1 MNSLIHGTLFSTG
14 TNWQGRLAVTSGLG
28 PHWRSTRC
36 SSFVVVTTYLTERE
50 LREER
55 VTLVYSSGGIVYSR
69 EQDRKVW
76 QDTMWLDKL

>member
-1 MNSLIHGTLFSTG
+1 M
-14 TNWQGRLAVTSGLG
+14 
-28 PHWRSTRC
+28 
-36 SSFVVVTTYLTERE
+36 TERE

>member
-1 MNSLIHGTLFSTG
+1 MDIGSASWARGSL
-14 TNWQGRLAVTSGLG
+14 
-28 PHWRSTRC
+28 WRSTRC
-36 SSFVVVTTYLTERE
+36 YLTERE

-76 QDTMWLDKL
+76 QDVTELGKL